1 MTELFEQKILI
12 TGASG
17 QLAYSIACELAAS
30 NKVDAIARFGSASSR
45 ERLEGQGINCI
56 KFDYVNDDLNELD
69 KDYDYVL
76 HFATTQAP
84 GDDDFEE
91 AIRVNAV
98 ATGRLMYHYRDAK
111 AFFYS
116 STCSVYQPNGHHLLK
131 ETDPLGDAMRPHCPI
146 YSISKV
152 ASEAVVKF
160 TSEQFAI
167 PAVIARMNVSY
178 GANGGLPVMHMEA
191 IKNRQAIYLHSDK
204 PNYFSPVHEKDYYQ
218 QMLKLI
224 AIADSP
230 PVLVNWC
237 GSQLVSAE
245 QWCEYMGELL
255 GIEPN
260 IVHSDEVFPCTP
272 CDTTHLHEL
281 IGETEIDWRD
291 GIRMLVE
298 EGAAD
303 PRQVQG

>member
-1 MTELFEQKILI
+1 MIALTKQKILI

-17 QLAYSIACELAAS
+17 QLAYSIACELAVD
-30 NKVDAIARFGSASSR
+30 NRVDAIARFGNARSQQ
-45 ERLEGQGINCI
+45 RLEVLGINCI
-56 KFDYVNDDLNELD
+56 KFNYVDDDLNELD
-69 KDYDYVL
+69 SDYDYVL

-84 GDDDFEE
+84 GDNDFEE
-91 AIRVNAV
+91 AIQVNAV
-98 ATGRLMYHYRDAK
+98 ATGKLMYHYRDAK

-116 STCSVYQPNGHHLLK
+116 STCSVYQPNGHHPLK
-131 ETDPLGDAMRPHCPI
+131 ETDPLGDTMRPHCPI

-160 TSEQFAI
+160 TSEQFDI
-167 PAVIARMNVSY
+167 PAVVARMNVSY

-191 IKNRQAIYLHSDK
+191 IKNGQPIYLHSDR
-204 PNYFSPVHEKDYYQ
+204 PNFFSPVHEKDYYQ

-245 QWCEYMGELL
+245 E
-255 GIEPN
+255 
-260 IVHSDEVFPCTP
+260 
-272 CDTTHLHEL
+272 
-281 IGETEIDWRD
+281 
-291 GIRMLVE
+291 
-298 EGAAD
+298 
-303 PRQVQG
+303 

>member
-1 MTELFEQKILI
+1 MTELNKQKILI

-17 QLAYSIACELAAS
+17 QLAYSIACELAQ
-30 NKVDAIARFGSASSR
+30 NNRVDAIARFGNANSK
-45 ERLEGQGINCI
+45 ERLESHGINCI
-56 KFDYVNDDLNELD
+56 KFNYVDDDLNELD
-69 KDYDYVL
+69 SDYDYAL

-98 ATGRLMYHYRDAK
+98 ATGKLMYHYRQVK

-116 STCSVYQPNGHHLLK
+116 STCSVYQSKGHHPLK

-160 TSEQFAI
+160 TSEQFNI

-178 GANGGLPVMHMEA
+178 GANGGLPVMHLEA
-191 IKNRQAIYLHSDK
+191 IKKGQPIYLHSDK
-204 PNYFSPVHEKDYYQ
+204 PNYFSPVHEKDYYR

-224 AIADSP
+224 AIASSP

-245 QWCEYMGELL
+245 NWCEYMGSLL
-255 GIEPN
+255 AIKPN
-260 IVHSDEVFPCTP
+260 IVHTDQVFPCTP
-272 CDTTHLHEL
+272 CDTTHLHSL
-281 IGETEIDWRD
+281 IGETEIDWKQ
-291 GIRMLVE
+291 GMRMLVE
-298 EGAAD
+298 EGATA
-303 PRQVQG
+303 PRLAG